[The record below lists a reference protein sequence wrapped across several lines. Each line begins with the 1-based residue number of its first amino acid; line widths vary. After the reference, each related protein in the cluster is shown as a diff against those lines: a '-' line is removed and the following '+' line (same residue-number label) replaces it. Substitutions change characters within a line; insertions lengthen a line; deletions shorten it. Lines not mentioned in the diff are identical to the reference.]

1 MSNSLKSGAGDGH
14 AAPRSSASNGSA
26 SVSMVPSPWKN
37 SRGGWFSEVGQA
49 RAFYKQISVV
59 DRARIG
65 AMAGG
70 LAGGFTYCCLHP
82 IDTVR
87 TKLQTRG
94 AAQMY
99 KNGFQV
105 VISILKTKGVLGF
118 YSGISAVL
126 VGSMLSSAVYFG
138 CIELGRSA
146 LVKFTSVSPL
156 LIPPLSGAF
165 GNIVS
170 STILVPKEVITQRM
184 QAGASGRSWNLLVRT
199 VKNEGVRGLYAG
211 YSAALVRNLP
221 SSVISFTAFEYV
233 KAVWLKYTGKN
244 SLEPWQSVFSGAM
257 AGAISGALTTPLD
270 VVKTRLMTQAKKEI
284 MGTVAE
290 GTAAAELRA
299 KIAASSYKGISST
312 LKKIWVEEGWVG
324 LTKGVG
330 PRLLHSALFSAL
342 GYFAFETTRVKL
354 VKRHMAKLKSSETE
368 SQPSAIIL

>member
-1 MSNSLKSGAGDGH
+1 
-14 AAPRSSASNGSA
+14 
-26 SVSMVPSPWKN
+26 
-37 SRGGWFSEVGQA
+37 
-49 RAFYKQISVV
+49 
-59 DRARIG
+59 
-65 AMAGG
+65 MAGG

-94 AAQMY
+94 SAEVY
-99 KNGFQV
+99 KNGFEV
-105 VISILKTKGVLGF
+105 VVSILKTKGVPGF

-126 VGSMLSSAVYFG
+126 VGSILSSAVYFG

-170 STILVPKEVITQRM
+170 STILVPKEVITHRM
-184 QAGASGRSWNLLVRT
+184 QAGAAGRSWHLLLRT
-199 VKNEGVRGLYAG
+199 VQNEGVRGLYAG

-221 SSVISFTAFEYV
+221 SSVLSFTAFEYV
-233 KAVWLKYTGKN
+233 KAVLLKYTGKN
-244 SLEPWQSVFSGAM
+244 SLDPWQSVFSGAM

-270 VVKTRLMTQAKKEI
+270 VVKTRLMTQARREI

-299 KIAASSYKGISST
+299 KIAVASYKGISST
-312 LKKIWVEEGWVG
+312 LKQIWAEEGWAG
-324 LTKGVG
+324 LTKGMG
-330 PRLLHSALFSAL
+330 PRLLHSAMFSAL
-342 GYFAFETTRVKL
+342 GYFAFETARVKL
-354 VKRHMAKLKSSETE
+354 VQRHMAKLQDSERQ
-368 SQPSAIIL
+368 SQPSTVIF